1 MKRTIKGTYKASS
14 NYEAAAEVLVDLC
27 WGKTEELE
35 FKLQTV
41 FGPNKAKC
49 LLSEEQPIK
58 AALEELYH
66 EINFCE
72 DILTDLAE
80 IDPKLSVAETS
91 EWRNRVIWLAGLMAC
106 GELGEAIRYCCEQLG
121 FPEPTEYYDDLP
133 DV

>member
-1 MKRTIKGTYKASS
+1 MKRTIRGTYKAYS

-27 WGKTEELE
+27 WGKAEELE

-41 FGPNKAKC
+41 FGPQKAKW

-58 AALEELYH
+58 AALDELYN
-66 EINFCE
+66 ELDFCD

-80 IDPKLSVAETS
+80 IDPKLSVAETP
-91 EWRNRVIWLAGLMAC
+91 EWRDRVIWITGLLAR

-121 FPEPTEYYDDLP
+121 LPEPQDHYTDD
-133 DV
+133 